1 MTKYADLEKEHGLED
16 IMPVDEYRHRASQ
29 MKGAWEQLVKH
40 RRQIRGRDLAPSYDA
55 VRFWPFIVSAYSL
68 LEQCLKLLVGI
79 RTEGYLDGSERK
91 RRRITFFRSSI
102 IGRCLRLGGSRDI
115 TARRD
120 RHNLA
125 KVFGRLTKL
134 DRDML
139 EECYAE
145 YASFVQFD
153 AQFPTLDEYLKALCK
168 SRGQIAWRYFLLE
181 KNRENIG
188 KLPGPLN
195 PDMLLEV
202 MRCAV
207 DILMAKGWAD
217 HGMHGIHRRLMHQ
230 LGEASSSALL
240 QEARSIEDSNA
251 VMSDLDAWAGREGGL
266 VNAFSKH
273 IRVGALDRKCGD
285 ALVKCLDTA
294 VDQLRESAEQ
304 EYDVDMLRFLHIT
317 TRCCMT
323 TDGSRFKFCN
333 HRPTPISESDQWHGG
348 WSLSWRVEES
358 SWSGP
363 IDDPPSRRL
372 HKWGLPLRTGQI
384 FNASWHK
391 TANAPAKQELVSG
404 TCGELRVLHHER
416 VLVRM
421 WARVDSY
428 IMFSI
433 RNATFIRIGD
443 CPDADEAGNAHEGG
457 QLELVTGY
465 ACPECAG
472 TGFCR
477 DCLGEATKTADCR
490 ACADEKGLCPACRG
504 YGLDGHHA
512 ILDAAAT

>member
-1 MTKYADLEKEHGLED
+1 MTKYADLEKEHGLGD

-79 RTEGYLDGSERK
+79 RTAGYLK
-91 RRRITFFRSSI
+91 
-102 IGRCLRLGGSRDI
+102 GGGQDTDKGDSHD
-115 TARRD
+115 
-120 RHNLA
+120 LA

-134 DRDML
+134 DRDLL

-145 YASFVQFD
+145 YASLIQFD
-153 AQFPTLDEYLKALCK
+153 ERFSTLDEYLKVLSK
-168 SRGQIAWRYFLLE
+168 NKGQIAWRYFLLE
-181 KNRENIG
+181 KSRENMD

-195 PDMLLEV
+195 PDLLLEV
-202 MRCAV
+202 MHGV
-207 DILMAKGWAD
+207 LDILMAKGWAD

-230 LGEASSSALL
+230 LDEASSNALL

-251 VMSDLDAWAGREGGL
+251 VMSDLDAWADREGGL

-273 IRVGALDRKCGD
+273 IRVGKLDGELSEG
-285 ALVKCLDTA
+285 LVKWLDAA
-294 VDQLRESAEQ
+294 VDQLRESAKQ
-304 EYDVDMLRFLHIT
+304 RYDVDMLRFLHMA

-323 TDGSRFKFCN
+323 TDGSRFKFRN

-348 WSLSWRVEES
+348 WRLSWRAEES

-363 IDDPPSRRL
+363 IDDPPIKRL
-372 HKWGLPLRTGQI
+372 QKGGLPLRTGQTFI
-384 FNASWHK
+384 ASWHN
-391 TANAPAKQELVSG
+391 TANAPADQEFISE
-404 TCGELRVLHHER
+404 TSGELKVLRHEQ
-416 VLVRM
+416 VLAHMRARM
-421 WARVDSY
+421 SSWSY
-428 IMFSI
+428 RGESTDWGQ
-433 RNATFIRIGD
+433 NLDHATFRRIGGRL
-443 CPDADEAGNAHEGG
+443 DADGTGG
-457 QLELVTGY
+457 EQESGWPSPVTDF

-477 DCLGEATKTADCR
+477 DCLGGAAKADDCR
-490 ACADEKGLCPACRG
+490 ACADATGLCPTCRG

>member
-79 RTEGYLDGSERK
+79 RTAGYLK
-91 RRRITFFRSSI
+91 
-102 IGRCLRLGGSRDI
+102 GGGQDTDKGDSHD
-115 TARRD
+115 
-120 RHNLA
+120 LA

-134 DRDML
+134 DRDLL

-145 YASFVQFD
+145 YASLIQFD
-153 AQFPTLDEYLKALCK
+153 ERFPRLDEYLKVLSENK
-168 SRGQIAWRYFLLE
+168 GQIAWRYFLLE
-181 KNRENIG
+181 KSRENMD

-195 PDMLLEV
+195 PDLLLEV
-202 MRCAV
+202 MHGV
-207 DILMAKGWAD
+207 LDILMAKGWAD

-230 LGEASSSALL
+230 LGEASSNALL

-251 VMSDLDAWAGREGGL
+251 VMSDLDAWVGREGGL

-273 IRVGALDRKCGD
+273 IRDGALDRKCGD

-294 VDQLRESAEQ
+294 MDQLRESAEQ
-304 EYDVDMLRFLHIT
+304 EYDVDMLRFLHMA

-348 WSLSWRVEES
+348 WSLSWRSEES

-363 IDDPPSRRL
+363 IDDPPIKRL
-372 HKWGLPLRTGQI
+372 QKGGLPLRTGQA
-384 FNASWHK
+384 FRASWHN
-391 TANAPAKQELVSG
+391 TANAPAEQEFVYG
-404 TCGELRVLHHER
+404 TCGELTLLRYGR

-421 WARVDSY
+421 RARVIPY
-428 IMFSI
+428 IMFDF
-433 RNATFIRIGD
+433 RHATFLRIDD
-443 CPDADEAGNAHEGG
+443 CHDTDVAGSER
-457 QLELVTGY
+457 ESDWPSPVTDF

-477 DCLGEATKTADCR
+477 DCLGGAAKADDCR
-490 ACADEKGLCPACRG
+490 ACADAAGLCPTCRG

>member
-79 RTEGYLDGSERK
+79 RTAGYLK
-91 RRRITFFRSSI
+91 
-102 IGRCLRLGGSRDI
+102 GGGQDTDKGDSHD
-115 TARRD
+115 
-120 RHNLA
+120 LA

-134 DRDML
+134 DRDLL

-145 YASFVQFD
+145 YASLIQFD
-153 AQFPTLDEYLKALCK
+153 ERFSTLDEYLKVLSK
-168 SRGQIAWRYFLLE
+168 NKGQIAWRYFLLE
-181 KNRENIG
+181 KSRENMD

-195 PDMLLEV
+195 PDLLLEV
-202 MRCAV
+202 MHGV
-207 DILMAKGWAD
+207 LDILMAKGWAD

-230 LGEASSSALL
+230 LGEASSNALL

-251 VMSDLDAWAGREGGL
+251 VMSDLDAWVGREGGL

-304 EYDVDMLRFLHIT
+304 EYDVDMLRFLNMA

-323 TDGSRFKFCN
+323 TDGSRFKFRN

-348 WSLSWRVEES
+348 WRLSWRAEES

-363 IDDPPSRRL
+363 IDDPPGNRIDE
-372 HKWGLPLRTGQI
+372 WGLPLRNGQA
-384 FNASWHK
+384 FTAGWRK
-391 TANAPAKQELVSG
+391 TTDAPTSQELAPG
-404 TCGELRVLHHER
+404 TCDELKVLRHGR

-421 WARVDSY
+421 RARVTSCYMSSWGNRSESTDW
-428 IMFSI
+428 
-433 RNATFIRIGD
+433 RDKPGQATFIRIGD
-443 CPDADEAGNAHEGG
+443 CLDAGEAGNAHEGG

-465 ACPECAG
+465 ACQECAG

-477 DCLGEATKTADCR
+477 DCLGEATRADDCR
-490 ACADEKGLCPACRG
+490 ACAGTKGLCPTCRG